1 MPDMLGKKSA
11 TDRYARG
18 NNVYNGTGA
27 SPNPMGNNQSK
38 LTPLQAA
45 AKLQRKRRNAIMNPG
60 PMKPKPTTTNKYS
73 NSLLTDRG
81 GTYT

>member
-27 SPNPMGNNQSK
+27 SPNPMGRNQNQ

-45 AKLQRKRRNAIMNPG
+45 AKLQRKRRAAIMNPG
-60 PMKPKPTTTNKYS
+60 PVKPQSKYS
-73 NSLLTDRG
+73 NTLMTDHG
-81 GTYT
+81 GLYQ

>member
-1 MPDMLGKKSA
+1 MPDMLGKRSN
-11 TDRYARG
+11 TDRYTRG

-27 SPNPMGNNQSK
+27 SPNPMGNNQNN

-45 AKLQRKRRNAIMNPG
+45 AKLQRKRRAAIMNPG
-60 PMKPKPTTTNKYS
+60 PMKPKAPIKNS

-81 GTYT
+81 GLYT